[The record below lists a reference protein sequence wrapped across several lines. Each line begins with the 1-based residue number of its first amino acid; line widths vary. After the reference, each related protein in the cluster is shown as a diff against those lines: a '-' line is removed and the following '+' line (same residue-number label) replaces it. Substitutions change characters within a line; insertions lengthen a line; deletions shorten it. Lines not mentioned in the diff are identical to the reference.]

1 LKKVDNLKILITY
14 FSQTGNTEKVA
25 ISMKEALTS
34 EEVDLKPVKKVDPSN
49 LNTYDLIFLG
59 SGVYGSRV
67 HNSIVNLIKKAPTLP
82 SKFAFF
88 CTHQSLKF
96 YQKPF
101 DKINK
106 ILEKKNCT
114 VLGTFD
120 CVGENL
126 GIPKETQIA
135 MLNRLPDDQRKKA
148 EEDWKKVKGRPN
160 MEDLENAKSFAK
172 AIVSKL

>member
-1 LKKVDNLKILITY
+1 M
-14 FSQTGNTEKVA
+14 
-25 ISMKEALTS
+25 SMKEVLTN
-34 EEVDLKPVKKVDPSN
+34 EEVNLMPVKDVDPSN
-49 LNTYDLIFLG
+49 LNTYNLIFLG
-59 SGVYGSRV
+59 SGVYGSRAHSSV
-67 HNSIVNLIKKAPTLP
+67 VNLIKNAPALP

-88 CTHQSLKF
+88 CTHQSLEF

-106 ILEKKNCT
+106 VLEKNNCK
-114 VLGTFD
+114 VLGIFD

-160 MEDLENAKSFAK
+160 MEDLEKAKGFAK
-172 AIVSKL
+172 AIISKL

>member
-25 ISMKEALTS
+25 ISMKEALAN
-34 EEVDLKPVKKVDPSN
+34 EEVDLLPVKDVNPSN
-49 LNTYDLIFLG
+49 LITYDLIFLG
-59 SGVYGSRV
+59 SGVYASRV
-67 HNSIVNLIKKAPTLP
+67 HNSVVNLIKNAPALP

-106 ILEKKNCT
+106 IFEKNNCKL
-114 VLGTFD
+114 LGTFD

-126 GIPKETQIA
+126 GIPKETQKA
-135 MLNRLPDDQRKKA
+135 MLNRLPEDQRKKA
-148 EEDWKKVKGRPN
+148 EEDWKKSKNRPN
-160 MEDLENAKSFAK
+160 NDDLEKAKKFAQS
-172 AIVSKL
+172 IIKLF

>member
-1 LKKVDNLKILITY
+1 MKILITY

-34 EEVDLKPVKKVDPSN
+34 EEVDLKPVKNVDPSN
-49 LNTYDLIFLG
+49 LSTYDLIFLG
-59 SGVYGSRV
+59 SGVYASRV
-67 HNSIVNLIKKAPTLP
+67 HNSVINLVKNAPTLP

-101 DKINK
+101 DKINNM
-106 ILEKKNCT
+106 LEKKNCT

-135 MLNRLPDDQRKKA
+135 MLNRLPEDQRKKA

-160 MEDLENAKSFAK
+160 NDDLENAKKFAQS
-172 AIVSKL
+172 IIKLL

>member
-1 LKKVDNLKILITY
+1 Y

-34 EEVDLKPVKKVDPSN
+34 EEVDLIPVKDVDPTN
-49 LNTYDLIFLG
+49 LSSYDLIFLG
-59 SGVYGSRV
+59 SGVYASRI
-67 HNSIVNLIKKAPTLP
+67 HNSVVNLIKNTPSLS

-88 CTHQSLKF
+88 CTHQSLVF

-106 ILEKKNCT
+106 ILEKNDCKA
-114 VLGTFD
+114 LGTFD

-126 GIPKETQIA
+126 GIPKETQMA
-135 MLNRLPDDQRKKA
+135 MLNRLPEDQRKKA
-148 EEDWKKVKGRPN
+148 EEDWIKVKGRPN
-160 MEDLENAKSFAK
+160 KEDLEKAKSFAK
-172 AIVSKL
+172 TIINKF

>member
-1 LKKVDNLKILITY
+1 MKKVDNLKILITY

-25 ISMKEALTS
+25 MSMKETLTG
-34 EEVDLKPVKKVDPSN
+34 EEVDLISVKDIDPSN
-49 LNTYDLIFLG
+49 LSTYDLIFLG
-59 SGVYGSRV
+59 SGVYASRV
-67 HNSIVNLIKKAPTLP
+67 HNSVVNLIKNTPELP

-88 CTHQSLKF
+88 CTHASLEF

-106 ILEKKNCT
+106 VLEKKNCT

-126 GIPKETQIA
+126 GIPEETQIA

-148 EEDWKKVKGRPN
+148 EEDRKEIKGHPN
-160 MEDLENAKSFAK
+160 AEDLENAKSFAK
-172 AIVSKL
+172 AILNKL